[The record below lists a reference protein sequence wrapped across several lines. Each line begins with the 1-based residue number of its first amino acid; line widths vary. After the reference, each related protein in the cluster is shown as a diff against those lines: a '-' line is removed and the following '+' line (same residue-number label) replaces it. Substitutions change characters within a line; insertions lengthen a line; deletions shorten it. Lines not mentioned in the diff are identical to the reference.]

1 MRLIDADKLPRRRY
15 PEYDETGEFIDVMC
29 VRAEDIDNAPT
40 VDAIVPL
47 VKGGQTVYRV
57 GDPIKKIIVIFIIA
71 VGLVGSI
78 SNEMNEISAGVIV
91 DREVNTG
98 IGGTA
103 YYFTIEDRL
112 NGKMVQYRFEVSSS
126 EYDKYQTGDF
136 YER

>member
-1 MRLIDADKLPRRRY
+1 M
-15 PEYDETGEFIDVMC
+15 
-29 VRAEDIDNAPT
+29 EDIIMKVLT
-40 VDAIVPL
+40 
-47 VKGGQTVYRV
+47 G
-57 GDPIKKIIVIFIIA
+57 IVIFVVA
-71 VGLVGSI
+71 VGLVGNI

-126 EYDKYQTGDF
+126 EYDKYQIGDF

>member
-1 MRLIDADKLPRRRY
+1 M
-15 PEYDETGEFIDVMC
+15 
-29 VRAEDIDNAPT
+29 EDIIMKVLT
-40 VDAIVPL
+40 
-47 VKGGQTVYRV
+47 G
-57 GDPIKKIIVIFIIA
+57 IVIFVVA
-71 VGLVGSI
+71 VGLVGNI

-112 NGKMVQYRFEVSSS
+112 NGEMVQYRFEVSSS
-126 EYDKYQTGDF
+126 EYDKYQIGDF

>member
-1 MRLIDADKLPRRRY
+1 M
-15 PEYDETGEFIDVMC
+15 
-29 VRAEDIDNAPT
+29 EDIIMKVLT
-40 VDAIVPL
+40 
-47 VKGGQTVYRV
+47 G
-57 GDPIKKIIVIFIIA
+57 IVIFVVA
-71 VGLVGSI
+71 VGLVGGI

-126 EYDKYQTGDF
+126 EYDKYQIGDF